1 MTGAIPLMVVDW
13 TAILLGFAL
22 GVPVSGLFF
31 AGLAWG
37 MSRALRSDR
46 PEGLLLLSALLR
58 LAMLLGAGFWLAAS
72 SATAWPVIGYALAFF
87 ILRLVA
93 VTWARTGRT
102 KALGTQESV

>member
-1 MTGAIPLMVVDW
+1 MVVDW
-13 TAILLGFAL
+13 TDLLIGFAL

-37 MSRALRSDR
+37 MARALRSAQ

-58 LAMLLGAGFWLAAS
+58 MAMLLGAGFWLAAS

-87 ILRLVA
+87 TVRLVA
-93 VTWARTGRT
+93 ITWARTGKP
-102 KALGTQESV
+102 KALHRQRSV